1 MHTYNNTS
9 QVEELAR
16 QKTGRLFR
24 YAPTEKI
31 DILEVPDFPSL
42 GKLTALRFIEWL
54 QLNLGGVISLP
65 TGKTPEYFIKW
76 TKHYFEHWT
85 DKSVQNELSQWGI
98 SHKKP
103 DMRSYSFIQIDE
115 FYPMNPAHENSFAH
129 YIKRFYIDGFGLD
142 PSKVHLLNTWSL
154 GMQIGKNLDMIF
166 PNGLV
171 NLSLRTRH
179 ATNELERL
187 QYQSLVNTD
196 QYAMEYEANIES
208 LGGIGFF
215 LGGIGPD
222 GHVGF
227 NVRGSDHFSTT
238 RLLPI
243 NYETAASAATDL
255 GGIEL
260 ARQRLVITI
269 GLYTIT
275 KNPTATAIIIAAGE
289 SKSPIVK
296 NAIENQPSVLY
307 PATALQKLAGARF
320 YVTEG
325 ASLLLCER
333 KRQKL
338 IEQKEPSTL
347 DCESLFID
355 IAHKKN
361 KTLDTITTQDIK
373 EDFLG
378 ETLLEKIPTLDCRK
392 FGIQLIDKIKE
403 KITQGILP
411 LGNTTFLHTAPH
423 HDDIML
429 GYLPY
434 IVHLV
439 RDASSKHYFATMTSG
454 FTSVSNSYTLKL
466 LENLRTFLPEFE
478 QQNITKGNISDRN
491 RDLYEYLD
499 GIAAQNIH
507 IQQQAQCRRLL
518 RDIMEIIGKEDYIH
532 IIYSLEELKSYLQTS
547 YPGKKDIPSVQTL
560 KGMIRE
566 WEEELWWGHLG
577 FDCNHTIHLRLGFYT
592 GDIFTPQPELDRDIK
607 PIIELLRKTDPDIV
621 TVALDPEASGPD
633 THYKVLQGI
642 AQALKIYLHEKP
654 HKKITVWGYR
664 NVWFRFHPT
673 DANVFVPVSM
683 NSLSILKSA
692 FFTCFG
698 SQRTASFPSYEY
710 DGPFS
715 DLAQKIMVEQ
725 YDCIKACIGT
735 DYFHTHERQ
744 RMRTTHGFCF
754 IKSMPV
760 EEFFAQSLALKK
772 RIESHG
778 L

>member
-1 MHTYNNTS
+1 MRMYNNTS
-9 QVEELAR
+9 RVEELAR
-16 QKTGRLFR
+16 QKTEKLFR
-24 YAPTEKI
+24 YTPTEKI
-31 DILEVPDFPSL
+31 DIIEVPDFPSL

-54 QLNLGGVISLP
+54 QLNQEGVISLP

-76 TKHYFEHWT
+76 TKHYLEHWEAQKT
-85 DKSVQNELSQWGI
+85 QHELSSWGM
-98 SHKKP
+98 STKKP
-103 DMRSYSFIQIDE
+103 DLRAYSFIQIDE
-115 FYPMNPAHENSFAH
+115 FYPMNPIHENSFAH

-142 PSKVHLLNTWSL
+142 SSKVLLLNTWTL
-154 GMQIGKNLDMIF
+154 GMQLGKNLDMIF
-166 PNGLV
+166 PQGLV
-171 NLSLRTRH
+171 DLSLRTRNPR
-179 ATNELERL
+179 NELERL
-187 QYQSLVNTD
+187 QYQALINTD
-196 QYAMEYEANIES
+196 QYAMEYEAHIES

-222 GHVGF
+222 GHIGF

-269 GLYTIT
+269 GLHTIT
-275 KNPTATAIIIAAGE
+275 RNQSATAIIIAAGE
-289 SKSPIVK
+289 SKAPIVK
-296 NAIENQPSVLY
+296 NAIEHQPSVLY

-320 YVTEG
+320 YLTDG
-325 ASLLLCER
+325 ASLLLDER

-338 IEQKEPSTL
+338 IEQKNISTQ

-355 IAHKKN
+355 IACKKN
-361 KTLDTITTQDIK
+361 KTLDIITTQDLK

-378 ETLLEKIPTLDCRK
+378 RTFLEKIPTLNCHA
-392 FGIQLIDKIKE
+392 FGNQLISTIKE
-403 KITQGILP
+403 KINRGITP
-411 LGNTTFLHTAPH
+411 LSNTTFLHTAPH

-439 RDASSKHYFATMTSG
+439 RDASSTHYFATMTSG
-454 FTSVSNSYTLKL
+454 FTSVSNAYALKL
-466 LENLRTFLPEFE
+466 IENLRIFLPEFE
-478 QQNITKGNISDRN
+478 RQNINKGTINDRN

-499 GIAAQNIH
+499 GVAAQNEH
-507 IQQQAQCRRLL
+507 MQQQAQSRRLL
-518 RDIMEIIGKEDYIH
+518 RDLMELIGKEDYIH
-532 IIYSLEELKSYLQTS
+532 IIHILEELKAYLQQS
-547 YPGKKDIPSVQTL
+547 YPGKKDIPSVQKL

-577 FDCNHTIHLRLGFYT
+577 FDCNHTLHLRLGFYT

-607 PIIELLRKTDPDIV
+607 PIIELLHKTDPDIV
-621 TVALDPEASGPD
+621 TVAMDPEASGPD
-633 THYKVLQGI
+633 THYKVLQGV
-642 AQALKIYLHEKP
+642 AQALKIYLDEKP
-654 HKKITVWGYR
+654 HKKITIWGYR
-664 NVWFRFHPT
+664 NVWFRFHPA
-673 DANVFVPVSM
+673 DANVFIPVSM

-698 SQRTASFPSYEY
+698 SQRAASFPSYEY

-725 YDCIKACIGT
+725 YDCIKTCIGA
-735 DYFHTHERQ
+735 DYFYTHQRQ

-754 IKSMPV
+754 IKSMTV
-760 EEFFAQSLALKK
+760 EDFFIQSLALKK
-772 RIESHG
+772 RTECHG